1 MTKKRIFKTKTF
13 SRWLNKNDL
22 NNRYLLEA
30 IEEMEKG
37 LVDADLGCNVY
48 KKRVKRPGMV
58 KRSGARVI
66 VATKLLKRWYL
77 MFGFTKNEKLN
88 ISDDELL
95 SLQETAKRLLNLSD
109 QEIEAAISAN
119 QLEGLQKQIENIK
132 SSLMK
137 FN

>member
-48 KKRVKRPGMV
+48 KKRVKRPGMG

-119 QLEGLQKQIENIK
+119 QLEELEIDEK
-132 SSLMK
+132 
-137 FN
+137 

>member
-22 NNRYLLEA
+22 HNRYLLEA
-30 IEEMEKG
+30 VEEMEKG

-48 KKRVKRPGMV
+48 KKRVKRPGMG

-109 QEIEAAISAN
+109 QEIDAAISAN
-119 QLEGLQKQIENIK
+119 QLEELEIDEK
-132 SSLMK
+132 
-137 FN
+137 

>member
-13 SRWLNKNDL
+13 SRWLHKNDL

-48 KKRVKRPGMV
+48 KKRVKRPGMG

-109 QEIEAAISAN
+109 QEIETAISAN
-119 QLEGLQKQIENIK
+119 QLEELEIDEK
-132 SSLMK
+132 
-137 FN
+137 

>member
-1 MTKKRIFKTKTF
+1 
-13 SRWLNKNDL
+13 
-22 NNRYLLEA
+22 
-30 IEEMEKG
+30 MEKG

-48 KKRVKRPGMV
+48 KKRVKRPGMG

-88 ISDDELL
+88 ISNDELL

-119 QLEGLQKQIENIK
+119 QLKEIK
-132 SSLMK
+132 IDEK
-137 FN
+137 

>member
-30 IEEMEKG
+30 VEEMEKG
-37 LVDADLGCNVY
+37 LIDADLGCNVY
-48 KKRVKRPGMV
+48 KKRVKRPGMG

-109 QEIEAAISAN
+109 QEIEVAISAN
-119 QLEGLQKQIENIK
+119 QLEELEIDEK
-132 SSLMK
+132 
-137 FN
+137 

>member
-22 NNRYLLEA
+22 NNHYLLEA
-30 IEEMEKG
+30 VEEMEKG
-37 LVDADLGCNVY
+37 LVDADLGCNIY
-48 KKRVKRPGMV
+48 KKRVKRPGMG
-58 KRSGARVI
+58 KRSGTRVI

-109 QEIEAAISAN
+109 QEIEAAISDN
-119 QLEGLQKQIENIK
+119 QLEELEIDEK
-132 SSLMK
+132 
-137 FN
+137 

>member
-13 SRWLNKNDL
+13 SRWLSKNDL

-30 IEEMEKG
+30 VEEMEKG

-48 KKRVKRPGMV
+48 KKRVKRPGMG

-88 ISDDELL
+88 ISNDELL

-119 QLEGLQKQIENIK
+119 QLEEIK
-132 SSLMK
+132 IDEK
-137 FN
+137 

>member
-48 KKRVKRPGMV
+48 KKRVKRPGMG

-109 QEIEAAISAN
+109 QEIETAISAN
-119 QLEGLQKQIENIK
+119 QLEELEIDEK
-132 SSLMK
+132 
-137 FN
+137 

>member
-30 IEEMEKG
+30 VEEMEKG
-37 LVDADLGCNVY
+37 LIDADLGCNVY
-48 KKRVKRPGMV
+48 KKRVERPGMG

-109 QEIEAAISAN
+109 QEIEVAISAN
-119 QLEGLQKQIENIK
+119 QLEELEIDEK
-132 SSLMK
+132 
-137 FN
+137 

>member
-13 SRWLNKNDL
+13 SRWLSKNDL

-30 IEEMEKG
+30 VEEMEKG

-48 KKRVKRPGMV
+48 KKRVKRPGIG

-88 ISDDELL
+88 ISNDELL

-119 QLEGLQKQIENIK
+119 QLEEIK
-132 SSLMK
+132 IDEK
-137 FN
+137 

>member
-30 IEEMEKG
+30 VEEMEKG
-37 LVDADLGCNVY
+37 LIDADLGCNVY
-48 KKRVKRPGMV
+48 KKRVKRPGMG

-119 QLEGLQKQIENIK
+119 QLEELEIDEK
-132 SSLMK
+132 
-137 FN
+137 

>member
-13 SRWLNKNDL
+13 SRWLSKNDL

-30 IEEMEKG
+30 VEEMEKG

-48 KKRVKRPGMV
+48 KKRVKRPGMG

-88 ISDDELL
+88 ISNDELL

-119 QLEGLQKQIENIK
+119 QLKEIK
-132 SSLMK
+132 IDEK
-137 FN
+137 